1 MNRLDYM
8 TPKELAAR
16 YGVHLETVRKWIKA
30 GKIKTEQPFG
40 FRGRRFIRRDSLLP
54 EKR

>member
-1 MNRLDYM
+1 M

-16 YGVHLETVRKWIKA
+16 YGVHIETVRDWIRA
-30 GKIKTEQPFG
+30 GKVQTEQPFG
-40 FRGRRFIRRDSLLP
+40 KRGRRFIRRDSLLP